1 MRGVIGNRQV
11 AFHFGLIWREF
22 GPRCAFRCVGA
33 MLRGRPT
40 TFLDLAFDTRVR
52 NAPKN

>member
-11 AFHFGLIWREF
+11 AFHFGLIWKEF

-40 TFLDLAFDTRVR
+40 TFLDLAFDTRMR
-52 NAPKN
+52 SAPKN